1 MRFGAFMFPTDYSI
15 SPVDLGRALEERG
28 FESVFFPEHTH
39 IPTSRETPYPGGG
52 DLPKEYA
59 DTLDPFVALAATA
72 AVTQRLRLATGIA
85 LVPQRD
91 PIHLAKEVATLD
103 RISDGRA
110 ILGVGAGWNI
120 EEMRD
125 HGADPAR
132 RFRIMR
138 ERIEAVKTLWTEK
151 TPEYHGEFVD
161 FPPSY
166 QWPKPV
172 QQPHPPILVGGNG
185 PNVLKR
191 VVAYGDGWLPN
202 RMRSPEVLKER
213 IDELQRLAAEAGRAP
228 IPVSLFGVAPDPGA
242 VEAVM
247 KIGVERAIFPLP
259 PRPAEE
265 VIPLLDRQ
273 AKVMEQFA

>member
-1 MRFGAFMFPTDYSI
+1 MQFGAFMFPTDYSI
-15 SPVDLGRALEERG
+15 SPVDLARALEERG
-28 FESVFFPEHTH
+28 FESVFLPEHTH

-59 DTLDPFVALAATA
+59 DTFDPFVAFGAMA
-72 AVTQRLRLATGIA
+72 AVTERLRLATGIA

-103 RISDGRA
+103 RISNGRA

-125 HGADPAR
+125 HGADPER

-202 RMRSPEVLKER
+202 RMRSPEALKER
-213 IDELQRLAAEAGRAP
+213 IDELQRLAAEAGRDP
-228 IPVSLFGVAPDPGA
+228 IPVSLFGVAPNPEA
-242 VEAVM
+242 VEDVM

-273 AKVMEQFA
+273 AKVIEQFA